1 MLTDTPGGTISAI
14 KKPLSASI
22 RSPDL
27 KCSSTPDFCTIALS
41 DVDPGNNLPL
51 YHVTLLEKRRF
62 DLQFRTKQSASMVT

>member
-27 KCSSTPDFCTIALS
+27 KCSSTPDFCKIALS
-41 DVDPGNNLPL
+41 DVDPGNFTTLRYLKRDALIFCLEPSKVLPW
-51 YHVTLLEKRRF
+51 
-62 DLQFRTKQSASMVT
+62 